1 MTHLQTIHTNLLVYV
16 VQIPI
21 KYLRLMV
28 LITFMIFARAIDM
41 YELQTKTILDNRYKF
56 VKKIAVFIPL
66 SLYWITM
73 IYDKYML
80 FVLFNSFKHLR
91 FFFQIDR

>member
-28 LITFMIFARAIDM
+28 LTFMIFATAIDM
-41 YELQTKTILDNRYKF
+41 YELETKTILDNRYKF
-56 VKKIAVFIPL
+56 VKKKRFLFHYHYIELQWFIINIGFL
-66 SLYWITM
+66 SYSIVWI
-73 IYDKYML
+73 
-80 FVLFNSFKHLR
+80 
-91 FFFQIDR
+91 

>member
-21 KYLRLMV
+21 KYLRVMV

-66 SLYWITM
+66 LLYWITM
-73 IYDKYML
+73 IYNKYRL
-80 FVLFNSFKHLR
+80 FVLFNSLNLNT
-91 FFFQIDR
+91 

>member
-28 LITFMIFARAIDM
+28 LTFMIFATAIDM

-56 VKKIAVFIPL
+56 VKKKAVFIPL

-73 IYDKYML
+73 IYNKYRL
-80 FVLFNSFKHLR
+80 FVLFNSLNLN
-91 FFFQIDR
+91 I

>member
-1 MTHLQTIHTNLLVYV
+1 MTHFQTIHTNLLVYV

-28 LITFMIFARAIDM
+28 LIKFMIFARAIDM

-56 VKKIAVFIPL
+56 IQKIAVFIPL

-73 IYDKYML
+73 IYNKYRL
-80 FVLFNSFKHLR
+80 CVLFNSLSLN
-91 FFFQIDR
+91 I